1 MTVGIHAQALFKNPV
16 TGVEQY
22 ARQIIPRILNHV
34 DARGHRFVLYAK
46 PPVVSLPF
54 SGVHVT
60 LKTLNFPLAW
70 TQLRLSWE
78 MRIRPSDVLF
88 VPGQALPRIVPART
102 VVTIHGLEFEHV
114 PQSYPFWQREYLR
127 FVTRDAVRRAAH
139 IIAVSAA
146 TKKDLQE
153 RYGVNPQK
161 ISVIHHGVVPVT
173 FPRILSADPPFFLFI
188 GRLTVQKNIDGL
200 IRAFTIFKKQT
211 GFPHRLVLAGTPGF
225 GYQKV
230 REAFQTSFARD
241 DIVPIGYAPDSIR
254 AQLLSGAA
262 ALVLPS
268 WAEGFGM
275 PILEAQAAGVPV
287 ICSNVTAMPEV
298 AGEGALCVP
307 PGNDEALA
315 DALGRIATEPELSAH
330 LVAKGSENVRRF
342 SWERSAQETLRIL
355 VNNE

>member
-78 MRIRPSDVLF
+78 MRIRPPDVLF
-88 VPGQALPRIVPART
+88 VPGQALPRIVPAHT

-114 PQSYPFWQREYLR
+114 PQCYSFWQRNYLR
-127 FVTRDAVRRAAH
+127 FVTHDAVRRATH
-139 IIAVSAA
+139 IIAVSGA

-161 ISVIHHGVVPVT
+161 ISVIHHGVIPLACSRT
-173 FPRILSADPPFFLFI
+173 LLADPPFFIFV
-188 GRLTVQKNIDGL
+188 GRLTFQKNVDGL

-211 GFPHRLVLAGTPGF
+211 GLPHRLVLVGTPGF
-225 GYQKV
+225 GYQKM
-230 REAFQTSFARD
+230 RDAFKTSFSRD
-241 DIVPIGYAPDSIR
+241 DIVPTGYVPDSIR

-275 PILEAQAAGVPV
+275 PILEAQVAGVPV

-315 DALGRIATEPELSAH
+315 DALGRIATEPELSLH
-330 LVAKGSENVRRF
+330 LVAKGSKNVQRF
-342 SWERSAQETLRIL
+342 SWDRSAQETLRVL
-355 VNNE
+355 VNNK